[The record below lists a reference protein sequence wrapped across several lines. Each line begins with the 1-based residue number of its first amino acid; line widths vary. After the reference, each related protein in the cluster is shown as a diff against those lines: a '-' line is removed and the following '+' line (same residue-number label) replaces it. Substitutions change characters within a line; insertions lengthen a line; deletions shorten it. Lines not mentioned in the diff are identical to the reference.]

1 MVHIVNLIHKDYVIK
16 FDKNVTKKPDTY
28 VESFLATVTLKS
40 RKMGQ
45 IENCHKNRDV
55 IDIEPS
61 VGCTLSR
68 QAAYITMTQ
77 FHQNLSVQS
86 FLTSVHCRY
95 TGDFFQKGSKINP
108 KTGI

>member
-1 MVHIVNLIHKDYVIK
+1 MR
-16 FDKNVTKKPDTY
+16 KPDTY
-28 VESFLATVTLKS
+28 VESFLAAVTLKS

-68 QAAYITMTQ
+68 QAACITMTQ

-86 FLTSVHCRY
+86 FLTSVHYRH
-95 TGDFFQKGSKINP
+95 TGDFFEKGADIKTQ
-108 KTGI
+108 TGI